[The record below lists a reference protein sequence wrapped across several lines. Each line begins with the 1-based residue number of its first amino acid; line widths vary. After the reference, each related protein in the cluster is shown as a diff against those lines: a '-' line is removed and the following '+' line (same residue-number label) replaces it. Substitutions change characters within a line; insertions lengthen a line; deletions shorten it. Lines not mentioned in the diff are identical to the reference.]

1 MRKNAG
7 KKKIFVRGWD
17 DAALI
22 LARMDVGAV
31 LVLEIDDAIGARE
44 QPLLFEVNLPFYLQS
59 IKKKAQA

>member
-1 MRKNAG
+1 NAG
-7 KKKIFVRGWD
+7 KKKIFIWGWD
-17 DAALI
+17 DAA

-31 LVLEIDDAIGARE
+31 LVLETDDAIGARE